1 MFANDIEEPISQK
14 VVVLI
19 GFVFEKVKICFFETA
34 YETEFVKSLV
44 TSIKNNLI
52 NRVHLDEHA
61 LKKVEI
67 ILW

>member
-1 MFANDIEEPISQK
+1 MFVNDIEEPISQK
-14 VVVLI
+14 VVVLT
-19 GFVFEKVKICFFETA
+19 GFVFEKVKICLFETA
-34 YETEFVKSLV
+34 YEIEFVKFLA

-52 NRVHLDEHA
+52 NRVNLDEHA

>member
-1 MFANDIEEPISQK
+1 MFVNDIEEPISQK

-44 TSIKNNLI
+44 TSIKNNLTGFI
-52 NRVHLDEHA
+52 
-61 LKKVEI
+61 
-67 ILW
+67 